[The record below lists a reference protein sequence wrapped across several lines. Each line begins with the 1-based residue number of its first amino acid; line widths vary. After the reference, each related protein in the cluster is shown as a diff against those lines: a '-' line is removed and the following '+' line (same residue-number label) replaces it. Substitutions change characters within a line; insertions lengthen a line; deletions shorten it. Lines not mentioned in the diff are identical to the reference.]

1 MTRIG
6 DKYKIETG
14 PDGRMR
20 VVGDTKA
27 AEAKLDMS
35 TRIAKRANRG
45 KPKLASRSKAQTV
58 PELERVDKCNS

>member
-20 VVGDTKA
+20 AVEDTQA
-27 AEAKLDMS
+27 AEAKLDVS
-35 TRIAKRANRG
+35 TRIAKRSNRG
-45 KPKLASRSKAQTV
+45 KAKPASRRKAEATQK
-58 PELERVDKCNS
+58 LERSDP

>member
-1 MTRIG
+1 MTSIG

-20 VVGDTKA
+20 VVEDTQA
-27 AEAKLDMS
+27 AEAKLDVS

-45 KPKLASRSKAQTV
+45 KAKLASRSRALSVKK
-58 PELERVDKCNS
+58 VDHV

>member
-45 KPKLASRSKAQTV
+45 KAKPASRRKADSV
-58 PELERVDKCNS
+58 KKVDHV